1 VDLELMTNVAVK
13 SLKRIAGC
21 AIDKEAS
28 VQPHAMTLL
37 LSLLREGFL
46 DELEDDALWDQ
57 INFKALDPSATPEM
71 RRTALEF
78 IIEQLDAF
86 ADDEEVE
93 GAVGVTGGDAE
104 RIVVLKIDA
113 LASLVAHVF
122 TGGDEKQD
130 LSKLTD
136 LLVESLKAIPEHRCV
151 QP

>member
-1 VDLELMTNVAVK
+1 VDLELMTNVAMK
-13 SLKRIAGC
+13 FLKRIAGC

-37 LSLLREGFL
+37 LSLLRGGFINKL
-46 DELEDDALWDQ
+46 KDDALCDQ
-57 INFKALDPSATPEM
+57 IDFKALDPSATPEM
-71 RRTALEF
+71 RRTALEI
-78 IIEQLDAF
+78 IIEQLEVFD
-86 ADDEEVE
+86 DDEEAE
-93 GAVGVTGGDAE
+93 GGVGGDAE

-113 LASLVAHVF
+113 LASWVAHAF